1 MKLWD
6 KNNSANEK
14 IIEFTVGDDRLNDLY
29 LIKYDLKASISHA
42 KMLYKTNL
50 LSEIECDRIINIL
63 NEMLIEAW
71 QHFQE
76 AQKNCCSLRRV
87 SCALSRDRSHSRS
100 SSSFE
105 VTPT

>member
-50 LSEIECDRIINIL
+50 LSEIERQAKSENF
-63 NEMLIEAW
+63 EFKGMKKSKKS
-71 QHFQE
+71 
-76 AQKNCCSLRRV
+76 KNKRNHKKISQ
-87 SCALSRDRSHSRS
+87 
-100 SSSFE
+100 
-105 VTPT
+105 